1 MQAHKLS
8 SYNTEL
14 SNSNAANNAH
24 GCGERKVE
32 LVKGKP
38 MLTTVL
44 NKPVQNSATQTVSSG
59 DTEGHFD
66 FAGLAG

>member
-8 SYNTEL
+8 SYNTQP
-14 SNSNAANNAH
+14 SNSNISSQAR
-24 GCGERKVE
+24 GCAERKVE

-38 MLTTVL
+38 MLTAMVSQSMQ
-44 NKPVQNSATQTVSSG
+44 NKAIDKVASG
-59 DTEGHFD
+59 DVEGHFD

>member
-14 SNSNAANNAH
+14 SNSNAATRARS
-24 GCGERKVE
+24 CSERKVE
-32 LVKGKP
+32 LVKGKT
-38 MLTTVL
+38 MLTSVIHE
-44 NKPVQNSATQTVSSG
+44 ATHKKVSESISSVENAG
-59 DTEGHFD
+59 QFD